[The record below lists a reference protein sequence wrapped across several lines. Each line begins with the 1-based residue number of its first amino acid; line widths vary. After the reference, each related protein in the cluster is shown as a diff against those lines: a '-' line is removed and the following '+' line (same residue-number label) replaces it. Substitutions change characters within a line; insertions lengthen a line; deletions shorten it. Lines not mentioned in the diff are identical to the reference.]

1 MKTIW
6 LKGTAAFAIT
16 FALGCVTAP
25 PGHDTARQIQSATG
39 LAGAIAF
46 RTDTLPLNAP
56 FQVSDS
62 LTLSNAIE
70 QALRQS
76 PELQIALAKVRTAQ
90 ADAHQSRLLPNPILD
105 IALRFP
111 EGGRNTIVE
120 TSVSADLIQVLQMPR
135 RISASDAALR
145 AASAHAVTTALDVIT
160 KTQSSYYTVHTLRSE
175 VKLITQSTVHLD
187 ELLAI
192 AQRRLKAGEITQL
205 DVTTLKAEQAVATI
219 DLRDSRLQLDLEELA
234 LTRLLGQPEGATDW
248 RLASPL
254 PAAHATGNKADNI
267 ARALRTRPEI
277 QAERWQLASLEDKK
291 ALARLAWLEG
301 AAAGLDAERNS
312 DWSLG
317 PSVSVPLPL
326 FDWGQARRSKARA
339 QAIAAR
345 HRLTQ
350 TLRQVV
356 QEVRQAQSSL
366 TQLGII
372 VRQAREKLIPLQTER
387 VRLARAVYEAGQ
399 SDITP
404 LRLAELDLVEAQLK
418 LLHLNH
424 RTTLSIIALDRA
436 TGGNMEDKPN
446 DQ

>member
-1 MKTIW
+1 MKLTLPFLIIA
-6 LKGTAAFAIT
+6 LAI
-16 FALGCVTAP
+16 GCVTAP
-25 PGHDTARQIQSATG
+25 PGHDTARQIQTAAG
-39 LAGAIAF
+39 LSDAIAF
-46 RTDTLPLNAP
+46 HTNALPLNAP
-56 FQVSDS
+56 VKASDS
-62 LTLSNAIE
+62 LTLSKAIE

-76 PELQIALAKVRTAQ
+76 PELQISLAKVRAAQ

-105 IALRFP
+105 IALRLP
-111 EGGRNTIVE
+111 EGGGSTIVE

-135 RISASDAALR
+135 RISTSDAALR
-145 AASAHAVTTALDVIT
+145 AASARAVTTALDAIN
-160 KTQSSYYTVHTLRSE
+160 KTQRSYYTVHALRSE
-175 VKLITQSTVHLD
+175 VGLITQRTSHLN

-205 DVTTLKAEQAVATI
+205 DVTTLKAEQAVAAI
-219 DLRDSRLQLDLEELA
+219 DLRDRKLQLDLEELTLA
-234 LTRLLGQPEGATDW
+234 RLLGQPSGATDW
-248 RLASPL
+248 SLATPL
-254 PAAHATGNKADNI
+254 PVIPVTENKADNI
-267 ARALRTRPEI
+267 ARALRARPEI

-301 AAAGLDAERNS
+301 AAAGLDAERDS

-317 PSVSVPLPL
+317 PSANIPLPL
-326 FDWGQARRSKARA
+326 FDWGQARRTKARA

-356 QEVRQAQSSL
+356 QEVRQAQTSL
-366 TQLGII
+366 AQLGII
-372 VRQAREKLIPLQTER
+372 ARQAREELIPLQTER

-404 LRLAELDLVEAQLK
+404 LRLAELDLLEAQLK
-418 LLHLNH
+418 LLHLDH
-424 RTTLSIIALDRA
+424 RTTLSIIALDHA
-436 TGGNMEDKPN
+436 TGGNMKDKPN

>member
-105 IALRFP
+105 IALRLP
-111 EGGRNTIVE
+111 EGGGSTIVE

-135 RISASDAALR
+135 RISTSDAALL
-145 AASAHAVTTALDVIT
+145 AASARAVTTALDAIN
-160 KTQSSYYTVHTLRSE
+160 KTQRSYYTVHALRSE
-175 VKLITQSTVHLD
+175 VGLITQRTSHLN

-205 DVTTLKAEQAVATI
+205 DVTTLKAEQAVAAI
-219 DLRDSRLQLDLEELA
+219 DLRDRKLQLDLEELTLA
-234 LTRLLGQPEGATDW
+234 RLLGQPSGATDW
-248 RLASPL
+248 SLATPL
-254 PAAHATGNKADNI
+254 PVIPVTENKADNI
-267 ARALRTRPEI
+267 ARALRARPEI

-291 ALARLAWLEG
+291 ALDRLAWLEG
-301 AAAGLDAERNS
+301 AAAGLDAERDS

-317 PSVSVPLPL
+317 PSANIPLPL
-326 FDWGQARRSKARA
+326 FDWGQARRTKARA

-372 VRQAREKLIPLQTER
+372 VRQARDNLIPLQIER

-404 LRLAELDLVEAQLK
+404 LRLAELDLLEAQLK

-424 RTTLSIIALDRA
+424 RTTLSIIALDHA
-436 TGGNMEDKPN
+436 TGGNMKDKPN